1 MKHLFYVSM
10 LLLAA
15 SVFLFLCSC
24 KGGSKLTKEDKE
36 KGAILKG
43 KKHVLTLGNRH
54 KYHKYYESKKE
65 QPYGVLD
72 TAIVTFLPDT
82 LN

>member
-1 MKHLFYVSM
+1 MKHIFYGSM

-24 KGGSKLTKEDKE
+24 KWVSKLTKEDKE

-54 KYHKYYESKKE
+54 KTHYFYNPKK
-65 QPYGVLD
+65 Q
-72 TAIVTFLPDT
+72 
-82 LN
+82 